1 MKNIKYFIGSVGA
14 TLFMLPMLVSAQ
26 LATEGGGGG
35 TFETFIVNL
44 QDLINNVL
52 LPFVMALAFLV
63 FVWGMFQYFIAG
75 AGNDE
80 SREKGKSLMIW
91 ATVAFLFIIVFWGVI
106 NFLIGTLGLTTTVPD
121 VILAPGTVAP

>member
-1 MKNIKYFIGSVGA
+1 MKNIKNFISGVGV
-14 TLFMLPMLVSAQ
+14 TMFMFPMLVSAQ
-26 LATEGGGGG
+26 LTREGGGGG
-35 TFETFIVNL
+35 TFETLIVNL
-44 QDLINNVL
+44 QELINNVL

-75 AGNDE
+75 AGNEE

-106 NFLIGTLGLTTTVPD
+106 NFLIGTLGLNTQPPP
-121 VILAPGTVAP
+121 VIVAPGTM